1 MEWKTIKGF
10 TDYQVS
16 DSGEVYSLKRNK
28 KLKTY
33 EKKNYLGV
41 YLYQDCKRKF
51 MMVHRLVALNFI
63 DNPNN
68 YPQINHKDEN
78 SKNNIVENLE
88 WCSAKYNVNYG
99 NHNKRLSESLRKS
112 MAWKGR
118 KHTQEAKEKMRNA
131 KLGRTL
137 TEEHRKKIG
146 LSNKGKG
153 RKGNSVYCAELDKTF
168 SSALEAEREINIP
181 NTNIIQVCLGK
192 RKTAGGYHWQ
202 YKNKIK
208 GE

>member
-1 MEWKTIKGF
+1 MQWKVIEGF
-10 TDYQVS
+10 EDYKVSECGQVF
-16 DSGEVYSLKRNK
+16 SLKTYTM
-28 KLKTY
+28 LKPY

-41 YLYQDCKRKF
+41 YLYKNRKRKF
-51 MMVHRLVALNFI
+51 MMIHRLVAMAFI
-63 DNPNN
+63 ENPNN

-78 SKNNIVENLE
+78 SKNNSVENLE
-88 WCSAKYNVNYG
+88 WCYAKYNVNYG

-131 KLGRTL
+131 KLGRNL

-146 LSNKGKG
+146 VSNKGKG
-153 RKGNSVYCAELDKTF
+153 RKGNSVYCVELDRTF
-168 SSALEAEREINIP
+168 SSALEAERETNIP
-181 NTNIIQVCLGK
+181 NPNIIQVCLGK

-202 YKNKIK
+202 YKTKK

>member
-1 MEWKTIKGF
+1 MQWKVIEGF
-10 TDYQVS
+10 EDYKVSECGQVF
-16 DSGEVYSLKRNK
+16 SLKTYTM
-28 KLKTY
+28 LKPY

-41 YLYQDCKRKF
+41 YLYKNRKRKF
-51 MMVHRLVALNFI
+51 MMIHRLVAMAFI
-63 DNPNN
+63 ENPNN

-78 SKNNIVENLE
+78 SKNNSVENLE

-131 KLGRTL
+131 KLGRNL

-146 LSNKGKG
+146 VSNKGKG
-153 RKGNSVYCAELDKTF
+153 RKGNSVYCVELDRTF
-168 SSALEAEREINIP
+168 SSALEAERETNIP
-181 NTNIIQVCLGK
+181 NPNIIQVCLGK

-202 YKNKIK
+202 YKTKK